1 MFLCLGSI
9 LSFAQRRESNQYFQY
24 KLKEVAR
31 LKEYEWDNRLEY
43 LRNTRD
49 LYYNDDYL
57 SFLVNSVWKISKP
70 VHIVDYGCGY
80 GYLGLKL
87 LPLLPIGSRYTG
99 IDKGKKLINEARE
112 LFRSLPYKVEFIEA
126 DVAEFEME
134 STYDIAVYHA
144 FLLHMNDPKTIL
156 QKMIDSVVNGGN
168 IICFEPHWISNM
180 SSYYL
185 NNLEQSEMIQL
196 GVLQKLFEKDEKRH
210 GKDGNIGI
218 KLPVYLSE
226 LGVEN
231 IECRVSDK
239 VNFVNGHEDQREKQ
253 QLYHS
258 LKEEGIGN
266 TPAEKKEFIE
276 RLVNRGLAYNE
287 AMAQYEAELQ
297 LSKEFTMDSS
307 LVYAPSMKITFGIVK
322 SK

>member
-1 MFLCLGSI
+1 M
-9 LSFAQRRESNQYFQY
+9 
-24 KLKEVAR
+24 
-31 LKEYEWDNRLEY
+31 KEYEWDNRLEY

-57 SFLVNSVWKISKP
+57 DFLVNSVWKISKP

-87 LPLLPIGSRYTG
+87 LPLLPVGSRYTG
-99 IDKGKKLINEARE
+99 IDKGKQLLNEARN
-112 LFRSLPYKVEFIEA
+112 LFHPLPYEAEFNEA
-126 DVAEFEME
+126 DVTEIELE
-134 STYDIAVYHA
+134 SKYDIAICHA
-144 FLLHMNDPKTIL
+144 FLLHMNNPKTVL
-156 QKMIDSVVNGGN
+156 QKMIDSVVDGGN

-196 GVLQKLFEKDEKRH
+196 GVLQKLFEKDAERN
-210 GKDGNIGI
+210 GKDGNIGM
-218 KLPVYLSE
+218 KLPIYLSE
-226 LGVEN
+226 LGVEK

-239 VNFVNGHEDQREKQ
+239 VNFLNTNEMQRDKQ
-253 QLYHS
+253 QLYHL

-266 TPAEKKEFIE
+266 TPAEKDDFIG
-276 RLVNRGLAYNE
+276 RLINRGLTYNE
-287 AMAQYEAELQ
+287 AITQYEAELRF
-297 LSKEFTMDSS
+297 SKEFTIDSS

-322 SK
+322 NK